1 MKFLHSV
8 LALFLLAVQ
17 GTVLAQDQPL
27 LQLKYEE
34 NYTPTYD
41 EAIEMYRLLDEKY
54 ENASL
59 IEEGKTDVGKP
70 LHLFIINNKPEF
82 GPEKIRQEGK
92 SVLLINNGIHPGEP
106 EGIDASLQFAD
117 DILRNKNGMQ
127 KWLENTVVVI
137 IPVYNIGGH
146 LNRSA
151 FNRSNQTTPYETGF
165 RGNARNLDLNRDFTK
180 CDSENAR
187 SMNKIFT
194 KWNPD
199 VFLDTH
205 TTNGSDHQYSIT
217 WVTPFPDYFPPTQE
231 KFLREK
237 MIPQVFEM
245 MDKGE
250 YKLIPYVDW
259 IFNDPLAGIQIFPD
273 APRYSSGYASLFNSY
288 GMMTENHVYKD
299 FPDRVKSVYQFMA
312 VLAEFT
318 AANSAEI
325 MKSREKGLQETLELE
340 SYAIDY
346 TIDTTEYRMIDFA
359 GYETSDKI
367 IDKATG
373 LPRFGYDRSKPFST
387 KIKYYDVYNV
397 SEKITIPEYYVLPQ
411 GWWEVVERLHLNGV
425 EMISL
430 KNDTILQ
437 VEVDYIDEFSSPKQ
451 PYNGHYFHNEVK
463 THSEIQEIQYHAG
476 DVIVPVRQEKI
487 KYILEMLEPKA
498 MDSFFRWNFFDS
510 ALDQREYFSS
520 YGFEENAL
528 KYLNEHPDFK
538 KQLDEKQAADPE
550 FAKNHRAQLAFIYN
564 NTEWAEKTWKRYPV
578 GKIFEKAR
586 FWLTPSF

>member
-1 MKFLHSV
+1 MKISSLFFIV
-8 LALFLLAVQ
+8 LF
-17 GTVLAQDQPL
+17 TVLQVTANAQNQPL
-27 LQLKYEE
+27 LHLKYEE

-41 EAIEMYRLLDEKY
+41 EVIEMYQLLDKSY
-54 ENASL
+54 ENAKL
-59 IEEGKTDVGKP
+59 VEQGKTDVGKP
-70 LHLFIINNKPEF
+70 LHLFIINNEAEF
-82 GPEKIRQEGK
+82 NPVKIRKQDK

-127 KWLENTVVVI
+127 KWLDNTVIII
-137 IPVYNIGGH
+137 IPVYNIGGD

-151 FNRSNQTTPYETGF
+151 YNRSNQTTPYETGF
-165 RGNARNLDLNRDFTK
+165 RGNARNLDLNRDFSK
-180 CDSENAR
+180 CDSKNAR
-187 SMNKIFT
+187 SINTIFNE
-194 KWNPD
+194 WNPD

-259 IFNDPLAGIQIFPD
+259 IFNDPLKGIQIFPD

-299 FPDRVKSVYQFMA
+299 FPDRVKSVYQFIT

-318 AANSAEI
+318 SKNHNEI
-325 MKSREKGLQETLELE
+325 IQSRQKGLQETLALE
-340 SYAIDY
+340 KYPIDY
-346 TIDTTEYRMIDFA
+346 EIDTTKYRMIDFD
-359 GYETSDKI
+359 GYEVSDSI
-367 IDKATG
+367 IDKVTG
-373 LPRFGYDRSKPFST
+373 LPRFGYDRSKPFSA
-387 KIKYYDVYNV
+387 KIRYYDEYNI
-397 SEKITIPEYYVLPQ
+397 SEEIKVPEYYILPQ
-411 GWWEVVERLHLNGV
+411 SWREVIERLQLNGV
-425 EMISL
+425 EMVPL
-430 KNDTILQ
+430 KKDTIMQ
-437 VEVDYIDEFSSPKQ
+437 VEVDYIEEFTSPKQ
-451 PYNGHYFHNEVK
+451 PYNGHYFHDKVS
-463 THSEIQEIQYHAG
+463 TRSEMQDIQYYAG
-476 DVIVPVRQEKI
+476 DLVIPVRQNKM

-498 MDSFFRWNFFDS
+498 MDSFFRWDFFDS
-510 ALDQREYFSS
+510 VLDQREYFSS

-528 KYLNEHPDFK
+528 KYLNEHPAFK
-538 KQLDEKQAADPE
+538 KQLEEKRASDPG

-564 NTEWAEKTWKRYPV
+564 NTEWAEKTFKRYPV
-578 GKIFEKAR
+578 TKIFDKGA
-586 FWLTPSF
+586 F

>member
-1 MKFLHSV
+1 MKISSLFFIV
-8 LALFLLAVQ
+8 LF
-17 GTVLAQDQPL
+17 TVLQVTANAQNQPL
-27 LQLKYEE
+27 LHLKYEE

-41 EAIEMYRLLDEKY
+41 EVIEMYQLLDKSY
-54 ENASL
+54 ENAKL
-59 IEEGKTDVGKP
+59 VEQGKTDVGKP
-70 LHLFIINNKPEF
+70 LHLFIINNEAEF
-82 GPEKIRQEGK
+82 NPVKIRKQDK

-127 KWLENTVVVI
+127 KWLDNTVIII
-137 IPVYNIGGH
+137 IPVYNIGGD

-151 FNRSNQTTPYETGF
+151 YNRSNQTTPYETGF
-165 RGNARNLDLNRDFTK
+165 RGNARNLDLNRDFSK

-187 SMNKIFT
+187 SINKIFNE
-194 KWNPD
+194 WNPD

-259 IFNDPLAGIQIFPD
+259 IFNDPLKGIQIFPD

-299 FPDRVKSVYQFMA
+299 FPDRVKSVYQFIT

-318 AANSAEI
+318 SKNHNQI
-325 MKSREKGLQETLELE
+325 IQSRQKGLQETLALE
-340 SYAIDY
+340 KYPIDY
-346 TIDTTEYRMIDFA
+346 EIDTTKYRMIDFD
-359 GYETSDKI
+359 GYEVSDSI
-367 IDKATG
+367 IDKVTG
-373 LPRFGYDRSKPFST
+373 LPRFGYDRSKPFSA
-387 KIKYYDVYNV
+387 KIRYYDEYNI
-397 SEKITIPEYYVLPQ
+397 SEEIKVPEYYILPQ
-411 GWWEVVERLHLNGV
+411 SWREVIERLQLNGV
-425 EMISL
+425 EMVPL
-430 KNDTILQ
+430 KKDTIMQ
-437 VEVDYIDEFSSPKQ
+437 VEVDYIEEFTSPKQ
-451 PYNGHYFHNEVK
+451 PYNGHYFHDKVS
-463 THSEIQEIQYHAG
+463 TRSEMQDIQYYAG
-476 DVIVPVRQEKI
+476 DLIIPLRQNKM

-498 MDSFFRWNFFDS
+498 MDSFFRWDFFDS
-510 ALDQREYFSS
+510 VLDQREYFSS

-528 KYLNEHPDFK
+528 KYLNEHPAFK
-538 KQLDEKQAADPE
+538 KQLEEKRASDPG

-564 NTEWAEKTWKRYPV
+564 NTEWAEKTFKRYPV
-578 GKIFEKAR
+578 TKIFDKGA
-586 FWLTPSF
+586 F

>member
-1 MKFLHSV
+1 MKISSLFFIVLFVALQVTVHAQNQPILH
-8 LALFLLAVQ
+8 
-17 GTVLAQDQPL
+17 
-27 LQLKYEE
+27 LKYEE
-34 NYTPTYD
+34 NYTPTYN
-41 EAIEMYRLLDEKY
+41 EVIEMYKLLDKNY
-54 ENASL
+54 KNAKL
-59 IEEGKTDVGKP
+59 VEQGKTDVGKP
-70 LHLFIINNKPEF
+70 LHLFIINNEAEF
-82 GPEKIRQEGK
+82 DPVKIRQKGK
-92 SVLLINNGIHPGEP
+92 SILFINNGIHPGEP

-127 KWLENTVVVI
+127 KWLDNTVI
-137 IPVYNIGGH
+137 IIVPVYNIGGH

-151 FNRSNQTTPYETGF
+151 YNRSNQTTPYETGF
-165 RGNARNLDLNRDFTK
+165 RGNARNLDLNRDFSK

-187 SMNKIFT
+187 SINKIFV

-231 KFLREK
+231 KFLRAK

-259 IFNDPLAGIQIFPD
+259 IFNDPLKGIQIFPD
-273 APRYSSGYASLFNSY
+273 APRYSSGYASLFNCY

-299 FPDRVKSVYQFMA
+299 FPDRVKSVYQFMT

-318 AANSAEI
+318 SKNSNEI
-325 MKSREKGLQETLELE
+325 MQSRQKGLQETLALE
-340 SYAIDY
+340 KYPIDY
-346 TIDTTEYRMIDFA
+346 EIDTTKYRMIDFD
-359 GYETSDKI
+359 GYEVSDSI
-367 IDKATG
+367 IDKVTG

-387 KIKYYDVYNV
+387 KIRYYDVYNT
-397 SEKITIPEYYVLPQ
+397 SEEIKVPEYYILPQ
-411 GWWEVVERLHLNGV
+411 GWWEVIEQLELNGV
-425 EMISL
+425 EFIPL

-437 VEVDYIDEFSSPKQ
+437 VEVDYIDEFTSPKQ
-451 PYNGHYFHNEVK
+451 PYNGHYFHDKVS
-463 THSEIQEIQYHAG
+463 TRSEIQTIQYYAG
-476 DVIVPVRQEKI
+476 DLIIPVRQNKM

-510 ALDQREYFSS
+510 VLDQREYFSS

-538 KQLDEKQAADPE
+538 KQLEEKRASDPE

-564 NTEWAEKTWKRYPV
+564 NTEWAEKTFKRYPV
-578 GKIFEKAR
+578 AKIFDKGA
-586 FWLTPSF
+586 F

>member
-1 MKFLHSV
+1 MKISSLFFIV
-8 LALFLLAVQ
+8 LF
-17 GTVLAQDQPL
+17 TVLQVTANAQNQPL
-27 LQLKYEE
+27 LHLKYEE
-34 NYTPTYD
+34 NYTPTY
-41 EAIEMYRLLDEKY
+41 EEVIEMYGLLDKTY
-54 ENASL
+54 ENAKL
-59 IEEGKTDVGKP
+59 VEQGKTDVGKP
-70 LHLFIINNKPEF
+70 LHLFIINNEAEF
-82 GPEKIRQEGK
+82 NPVKIRKQDK

-127 KWLENTVVVI
+127 KWLDNTVIII
-137 IPVYNIGGH
+137 IPVYNIGGD

-151 FNRSNQTTPYETGF
+151 YNRSNQTTPYETGF
-165 RGNARNLDLNRDFTK
+165 RGNARNLDLNRDFSK

-187 SMNKIFT
+187 SINKIFNE
-194 KWNPD
+194 WNPD

-259 IFNDPLAGIQIFPD
+259 IFNDPLKGIQIFPD

-299 FPDRVKSVYQFMA
+299 FSDRVKSVYQFMT

-318 AANSAEI
+318 SKNHKEI
-325 MKSREKGLQETLELE
+325 IQSRQKGLQETLALE
-340 SYAIDY
+340 KYPIDY
-346 TIDTTEYRMIDFA
+346 EIDTTKYRMIDFD
-359 GYETSDKI
+359 GYEVSDSI
-367 IDKATG
+367 IDKVTG
-373 LPRFGYDRSKPFST
+373 LPRFGYDRSKPFSA
-387 KIKYYDVYNV
+387 KIRYYDEYNI
-397 SEKITIPEYYVLPQ
+397 SEEIKVPEYYILPQ
-411 GWWEVVERLHLNGV
+411 SWREVIERLQLNGV
-425 EMISL
+425 EMVPL
-430 KNDTILQ
+430 KKDTIMQ
-437 VEVDYIDEFSSPKQ
+437 VEVDYIEEFTSPKQ
-451 PYNGHYFHNEVK
+451 PYNGHYFHDKVS
-463 THSEIQEIQYHAG
+463 TRSEMQDIQYYAG
-476 DVIVPVRQEKI
+476 DLVIPVRQNKM

-510 ALDQREYFSS
+510 VLDQREYFSS

-538 KQLDEKQAADPE
+538 KQLEEKRASDPE

-564 NTEWAEKTWKRYPV
+564 NTEWAEKTFKRYPV
-578 GKIFEKAR
+578 TKIFNKGA
-586 FWLTPSF
+586 F